1 MVSGDLVFLGGSTGS
16 TMPWI
21 GSPEKRCGKKI
32 LRFEVDAPALI
43 QEDRVYL
50 GTKDGFVVCLN
61 AQTGEK
67 KWSYET
73 MGEIV
78 GAPSI
83 LAHQDGRPLLLVGS
97 YDNFIHCLEAKD
109 GKLLWKFETMN
120 YINGTPAVWGKEAV
134 VFGGCDAQLYVISTL
149 DGHLIRRARFGC
161 TDCIFCGFAG
171 SIWLCRKYGQVGAGH
186 RSYHE

>member
-1 MVSGDLVFLGGSTGS
+1 M
-16 TMPWI
+16 
-21 GSPEKRCGKKI
+21 
-32 LRFEVDAPALI
+32 DAPALI

-78 GAPSI
+78 GAPNI
-83 LAHQDGRPLLLVGS
+83 AAYPKDGRPLLLVGS

-109 GKLLWKFETMN
+109 GNLLWKFETMN

-134 VFGGCDAQLYVISTL
+134 VFGDVMPSSMSFHYSMVISSGRQIWVHRL
-149 DGHLIRRARFGC
+149 HHLWGC
-161 TDCIFCGFAG
+161 WIDLVMSEIWTSRCKQ
-171 SIWLCRKYGQVGAGH
+171 SILPQV
-186 RSYHE
+186 R